1 MSSPSTTTTKSPTA
15 AEDIMMMNDMD
26 IPVGL
31 INSKKLLTEAQYT
44 LCENLARLG
53 QEHLFS
59 EAFDAMP
66 PANKRKLAQQLQD
79 LDEEYGGGGSGSGS
93 GNVGGLVWYI
103 RNARVLLENSRL
115 GVNPLKGW
123 TPTLPTGQ
131 AFDFSSPEYEATEA
145 LGTQQLGAVGF
156 VLVAGGLGER
166 LGFNNIKLSLPT
178 EMTTE
183 TCYLQH
189 YIEYILAVQADHH
202 NGNSSGKQLPLCI
215 MTSGDT
221 HKKTVALLQERH
233 YFGMDQSQITIVQ
246 QGQGVPAL
254 CDNRGKF
261 VLAPGDP
268 SQLVVKPHGHGD
280 VHKLLY
286 THGVARRWHNELGI
300 AWLVL
305 FQDTNGLAFHTLPL
319 MLGVS
324 ARMNLIMNSL
334 AVPRKAKQAIGGIAR
349 LVNDSTG
356 EVKYVCMN
364 MFVCVCANVRMFL
377 CCWL

>member
-1 MSSPSTTTTKSPTA
+1 MSSSSSSSSSPADTATTKSPTA
-15 AEDIMMMNDMD
+15 AEMMNHDDMMNDMD
-26 IPVGL
+26 IPIGL
-31 INSKKLLTEAQYT
+31 KNSKKLLTETQFA

-53 QEHLFS
+53 QEHLFAS
-59 EAFDAMP
+59 EGTGGWDAMP

-79 LDEEYGGGGSGSGS
+79 LDEEYGGGGGGGDGSSSGGA
-93 GNVGGLVWYI
+93 GGGLVWYI
-103 RNARVLLENSRL
+103 KNARVLLENSRL

-131 AFDFSSPEYEATEA
+131 AFEFGSKEYEATEA
-145 LGTQQLGAVGF
+145 IGTLELGKVGF

-166 LGFNNIKLSLPT
+166 LGYGNIKLSLPT

-189 YIEYILAVQADHH
+189 YIEYILAVQADHA
-202 NGNSSGKQLPLCI
+202 NGNSGKRLPLCI

-221 HKKTVALLQERH
+221 HEKTIALLHERN

-261 VLAPGDP
+261 VLTPGDP

-286 THGVARRWHNELGI
+286 THGVARRWHDELGI

-324 ARMNLIMNSL
+324 TKMNLIMNSL

-356 EVKYVCMN
+356 EVKYV
-364 MFVCVCANVRMFL
+364 
-377 CCWL
+377 